1 MSAPTEASRSGVA
14 LLLAVAVTAVVGLCT
29 LALWKTS
36 AGSSRSLVLERARA
50 RADALASEGT
60 ARALQQVSA
69 GAWRTLSVPA
79 STRSLGVQL
88 FARGQWR
95 ADLGRPT
102 WSTLIIRTVSDAA
115 SGAPGVRAMRDER
128 VLVPLLAPLDIP
140 SAALTGARP
149 WSIPVGAAVDVPLPS
164 VMERRCRDGIAPVPS
179 RTTPRGGTL
188 QVATLA
194 ILDADTV
201 TRPVVGSYRLARASL
216 RSPLQVTG
224 MVALDS
230 DLVVQADLQLTGVLF
245 VRGSIRHAG
254 GRLDVTGAIVA
265 GDSLG
270 GNSGLGTG
278 DRVRY
283 DACAIRHAVDLVTR
297 PGPSATWTRMSPF

>member
-1 MSAPTEASRSGVA
+1 MSAPAEAPRSGVA
-14 LLLAVAVTAVVGLCT
+14 LLLAVAITAIVGLCT

-50 RADALASEGT
+50 RANSLASEGT
-60 ARALQQVSA
+60 ARALQQVKA

-79 STRSLGVQL
+79 STRSLDVQRV
-88 FARGQWR
+88 ARGQWQ

-115 SGAPGVRAMRDER
+115 SGAPGVHAMRDER
-128 VLVPLLAPLDIP
+128 VLVPLLASLGIP
-140 SAALTGARP
+140 TAALTGARP

-164 VMERRCRDGIAPVPS
+164 SVERRCRDGITPETS
-179 RTTPRGGTL
+179 RTTPRSGTL
-188 QVATLA
+188 QVAALA
-194 ILDADTV
+194 VLDPDTV
-201 TRPVVGSYRLARASL
+201 TRPIRGSYRLARATL
-216 RSPLQVTG
+216 RSPLTVTG

-230 DLVVQADLQLTGVLF
+230 DLMVQADLRLTGVLF

-270 GNSGLGTG
+270 GTSGLGTS

-283 DACAIRHAVDLVTR
+283 DACAIRHAVDLMTR

>member
-1 MSAPTEASRSGVA
+1 MSAPAEAPRSGVA
-14 LLLAVAVTAVVGLCT
+14 LLLAVAITAIVGLCT

-50 RADALASEGT
+50 RANALASEGT
-60 ARALQQVSA
+60 ARALQQVKA

-79 STRSLGVQL
+79 STRSLDVQRV
-88 FARGQWR
+88 ARGQWQ

-115 SGAPGVRAMRDER
+115 SGAPGVHAMRDER
-128 VLVPLLAPLDIP
+128 VLVPLLASLGIP
-140 SAALTGARP
+140 TAALTGARP

-164 VMERRCRDGIAPVPS
+164 SVERRCRDGITPETS
-179 RTTPRGGTL
+179 RTTPRSGTL
-188 QVATLA
+188 QVAALA
-194 ILDADTV
+194 VLDPDTV
-201 TRPVVGSYRLARASL
+201 TRPIRGSYRLARATL
-216 RSPLQVTG
+216 RSPLTVTG

-230 DLVVQADLQLTGVLF
+230 DLMVQADLRLTGVLF

-270 GNSGLGTG
+270 GTSGLGTS

-283 DACAIRHAVDLVTR
+283 DACAIRHAVDLMTR